1 VFVILGAARYSSS
14 MRVVL
19 ALWAGAIYVFY
30 WLGYLRGQ
38 P

>member
-1 VFVILGAARYSSS
+1 

-19 ALWAGAIYVFY
+19 ALWAAAVYGFY